1 MARFAEELSRLNA
14 ICQWAQCPNRV
25 RINDKTAAIKN
36 LGPVLQLGAMQLHV
50 SCAEARN
57 RTGEPY
63 RT

>member
-1 MARFAEELSRLNA
+1 MVRFAEELSRINS

-36 LGPVLQLGAMQLHV
+36 LGPIIHLGTMQLHV

-63 RT
+63 RS

>member
-14 ICQWAQCPNRV
+14 ICQWAKCPNRV

>member
-14 ICQWAQCPNRV
+14 IFQWAQCPNRV

-63 RT
+63 RS